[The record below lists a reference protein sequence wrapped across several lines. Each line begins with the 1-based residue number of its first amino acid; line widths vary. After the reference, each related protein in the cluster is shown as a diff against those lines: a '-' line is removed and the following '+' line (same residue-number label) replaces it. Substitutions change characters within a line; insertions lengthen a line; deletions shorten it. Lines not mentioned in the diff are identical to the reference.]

1 MLFVVVVVI
10 INLIIIIIVNVIV
23 IIISSLSLSKQEL
36 SKVLKNTVWLF
47 IVVEILKCTDIA
59 QIEFRAF
66 TVYVFPVP
74 VLISIIG
81 GHPTQWWKVGIS
93 SLIVHL

>member
-10 INLIIIIIVNVIV
+10 INLIIIIIVNIIV
-23 IIISSLSLSKQEL
+23 IIISSKQEL
-36 SKVLKNTVWLF
+36 SKLLKNIWLF